1 MEHRDFPRLSSHI
14 ILPDTAERTA
24 RLSAPLASNLAT
36 AYYEDDAIQHSPLL
50 QAKIV
55 RGTPSPEPSFLP
67 RAVSISPPESDRNS
81 RYRSRSKRG
90 RGIPS
95 LGDAVLVNFLGNG
108 NRPDL
113 AFIAGEEPLEP
124 EPFPDISK
132 TSVSGGTDDEMEF
145 PLPRGASA
153 ADLAIETDPADVTK
167 LVDEHYVDHDG
178 HREPTE
184 PVKVRPKIVTTPFLP
199 LKEAPVGVDTDPVK
213 DRPPSR
219 VTNGT
224 SATQGLESATNG
236 DHVQEDN
243 SPQQIRPSG
252 RHDPSTH
259 SQDTSTTTISPLRQ
273 YAIPASQA
281 SPDET
286 LPAMQT
292 SPPQSSKSPLGQQ
305 TLPGIHA
312 HLRSLADVPISEGGI
327 RANGLG
333 IQTRQTFPGVNGA
346 SHSPPKDY
354 CPIRAAT
361 FASPQSNTNGRYTA
375 TYPITEPSPLGVLG
389 DASPPETF
397 RSSQDPTT
405 MSPPGNVGRRPFPSN
420 RLTPQTET
428 PLSAES
434 QISTSS
440 FSTVTSPNGDRMS
453 MDGDRPILPPLSASA
468 PLIGGGFKCDY
479 PGCNA
484 PPFQTQY
491 LLK

>member
-1 MEHRDFPRLSSHI
+1 MDI
-14 ILPDTAERTA
+14 AERTA
-24 RLSAPLASNLAT
+24 CLSAPIASNLAT

-67 RAVSISPPESDRNS
+67 RAVSTSPPESDRNS
-81 RYRSRSKRG
+81 RYRSKSKRR

-95 LGDAVLVNFLGNG
+95 LGDAVLVNFLANG

-113 AFIAGEEPLEP
+113 AYIAGEEPLEP
-124 EPFPDISK
+124 EPFPEISK

-153 ADLAIETDPADVTK
+153 ADLAIETDAAGVTE
-167 LVDEHYVDHDG
+167 LVDKNHVDHDG

-184 PVKVRPKIVTTPFLP
+184 SVKVRPKIVTMAFLP
-199 LKEAPVGVDTDPVK
+199 LEEAPTSVDTDPVK
-213 DRPPSR
+213 DRPPSP

-224 SATQGLESATNG
+224 NATQDLPSAPNG

-243 SPQQIRPSG
+243 SPQRIRPSS

-259 SQDTSTTTISPLRQ
+259 SQDTSSTAISPLRQ

-292 SPPQSSKSPLGQQ
+292 SPTQSSKPPLGQQ

-312 HLRSLADVPISEGGI
+312 HLRSLADVPISDGGI

-346 SHSPPKDY
+346 SHSPPKDF

-361 FASPQSNTNGRYTA
+361 FASPQSRANGRYTA
-375 TYPITEPSPLGVLG
+375 TYPITERSPVSTLG
-389 DASPPETF
+389 DTSPHETF
-397 RSSQDPTT
+397 RPSQDPTS
-405 MSPPGNVGRRPFPSN
+405 MSPPGNLGPRPFPSN
-420 RLTPQTET
+420 RLTPQSET

-440 FSTVTSPNGDRMS
+440 FNTVTSPNGDRMS
-453 MDGDRPILPPLSASA
+453 IEGDRPILPPLSASA
-468 PLIGGGFKCDY
+468 PLIGGGFKCEY
-479 PGCNA
+479 TGCNA